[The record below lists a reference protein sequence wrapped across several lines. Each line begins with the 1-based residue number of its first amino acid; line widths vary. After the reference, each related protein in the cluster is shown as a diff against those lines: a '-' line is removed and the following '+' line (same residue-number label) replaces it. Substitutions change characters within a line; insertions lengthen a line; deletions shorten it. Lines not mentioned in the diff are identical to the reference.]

1 MFNKK
6 LKKQVLQLQADI
18 MVQQNTIANLHTALD
33 KLELDNKAQEDVIAA
48 QAALVMVF
56 ADYIVS
62 KEKPTNAKRIK
73 IKKGKKDDKKT
84 K

>member
-33 KLELDNKAQEDVIAA
+33 KLELDNKAQEAIIAA
-48 QAALVMVF
+48 QSLLVTTF